1 MDKTIG
7 YWIEKLIPLIIG
19 VSITIVLFFNWEKAC
34 FLITESFF
42 DKIVGITSTLFG
54 FLLAILAL
62 LIQSDSETVS
72 LMKTHK
78 SFSRLISLN
87 KTTVI
92 SSMVNCFLA
101 FITSSSKEYLEEH
114 FIFILKILESSTFG
128 LFCFVLTSSF
138 IFTLIFYKIILNDA

>member
-19 VSITIVLFFNWEKAC
+19 VSITFVLFFNWEKAC

-114 FIFILKILESSTFG
+114 FIFILKLLESSTFG

-138 IFTLIFYKIILNDA
+138 IFTLIFYKIVLNDA